1 MAEAVGSNERRV
13 KRIIGYLVGVP
24 LVLVLLVLLYEG
36 AKARLQDKIAKV
48 SGPLTTGTEAPDFSF
63 PDLDGKTVRLRDL
76 RGKVVFINIWATWC
90 PTCVWEMPSMEQV
103 HQEYKK
109 RDFVMLAVDIDI
121 LGKEVVLPFMAKH
134 RLTMPVLLDPQGTIK
149 RIYRTTGVP
158 ETFIVD
164 KRGILRHIEI
174 GPRDWSEPQTMAMIG
189 RLIDEPAE
197 AAPVSGLPGEASGEA
212 ALSQAPKSAAPARTP
227 L

>member
-1 MAEAVGSNERRV
+1 MAEAVRSDERRV
-13 KRIIGYLVGVP
+13 KRIIAYLVGVP
-24 LVLVLLVLLYEG
+24 LALVLLVLLYEG

-48 SGPLTTGTEAPDFSF
+48 SGPLTTGSEAPDFSF

-90 PTCVWEMPSMEQV
+90 PTCVWEMPSMELV

-109 RDFVMLAVDIDI
+109 RDFVMLAVDLDI
-121 LGKEVVLPFMAKH
+121 LGKEVVLPFMEKH
-134 RLTMPVLLDPQGTIK
+134 RLTFPVLLDPKGTIK

-174 GPRDWSEPQTMAMIG
+174 GPREWSHPQTMAMIG

-197 AAPVSGLPGEASGEA
+197 PAPVSGLPGEASGEA
-212 ALSQAPKSAAPARTP
+212 ALSQAPKGVAPSRTP